1 MLALRVALRYLA
13 APKSHRAVNIITFIS
28 MAGVAVATMAIIVV
42 LSVFNGFSDLAK
54 SHLSR
59 IDPDFKVTAAKGK
72 VFAGADSIAHALGNI
87 DGIKAAAPSLQ
98 ERGLLTAADT
108 QMPVVFKGVSPEGI
122 YSCADI
128 DNLLIDGI
136 YSPTNLM
143 PDSCA
148 GAQITVGVAIDMKLR
163 PSPQATAELYVPR
176 REGRINPANPAASYR
191 SLPLAVT
198 GVIRVD
204 QPEYDADFMFIPLD
218 KAREL
223 LEYSDGEA
231 SEIDIRL
238 APDASA
244 TKVRSSIEDAL
255 GRGFI
260 VQNRMEQQADTFRM
274 ISIEKWV
281 TFLML
286 VFILVIA
293 SFNIVS
299 TLSLLVIEK
308 RDNMAT
314 MRALGAPK
322 SMITN
327 IFITEG
333 ALITA
338 IGGIIGAAIGIAL
351 SLIQQHFGL
360 IKLSGDPSALTIDV
374 YPVRLEWADVLPV
387 VAAVAITGFLIA
399 QLSRI
404 FTRKLK

>member
-1 MLALRVALRYLA
+1 MLALRIALRYLA

-42 LSVFNGFSDLAK
+42 LSVFNGFSDLAGA
-54 SHLSR
+54 HLSM
-59 IDPDFKVTAAKGK
+59 IDPDFKVAAVRGK
-72 VFAGADSIAHALGNI
+72 VFADADSIAHVLADIPGVA
-87 DGIKAAAPSLQ
+87 AAAPSLQ
-98 ERGLLTAADT
+98 ERGLLTTGST
-108 QMPVVFKGVSPEGI
+108 QMPVVFKGVSPDGI
-122 YSCADI
+122 AATADL
-128 DNLLIDGI
+128 DKLLIDGI
-136 YSPTNLM
+136 YAPTNLM

-148 GAQITVGVAIDMKLR
+148 GAQIAVGVAVDMHLR
-163 PSPQATAELYVPR
+163 PSPTEAAELYVPR

-191 SLPLAVT
+191 RLPLAVT
-198 GVIRVD
+198 GVIRVE
-204 QPEYDADFMFIPLD
+204 QPEYDANFILIPLD
-218 KAREL
+218 EARRL
-223 LEYSDGEA
+223 LEYNNEEA
-231 SEIDIRL
+231 SAIDISI
-238 APDASA
+238 ADGASES
-244 TKVRSSIEDAL
+244 KVRSALETAL
-255 GRGFI
+255 GKDFT
-260 VQNRMEQQADTFRM
+260 VSSRMEQQADTFRM

-314 MRALGAPK
+314 LRALGAPTK
-322 SMITN
+322 LISN
-327 IFITEG
+327 IFIAEG

-338 IGGIIGAAIGIAL
+338 IGGAVGAAIGIIL
-351 SLIQQHFGL
+351 SLLQQHFGL

-374 YPVRLEWADVLPV
+374 YPVRLDWADVLPV
-387 VAAVAITGFLIA
+387 VAAVALTGFLIS

>member
-72 VFAGADSIAHALGNI
+72 VFAGADSIARALGNI
-87 DGIKAAAPSLQ
+87 NGIKAATPALQ

-122 YSCADI
+122 SSCSDI

-148 GAQITVGVAIDMKLR
+148 GAQITVGIAIDMKLR
-163 PSPQATAELYVPR
+163 PSPQAVAELYVPR

-191 SLPLAVT
+191 NIPLAVT